1 MPCTERVG
9 GEKEQDEMGGG
20 AGRAKEKERG
30 VEVGPGFA
38 AEPVSFCV

>member
-1 MPCTERVG
+1 
-9 GEKEQDEMGGG
+9 MGGG
-20 AGRAKEKERG
+20 AGRAKEREHG